1 MLEVLKAAKKA
12 LEAIFF
18 KVVMIIIIELISPLY
33 MIVAYLIINKKK
45 KKKIKRCSY
54 GYLQAADIGKS
65 L

>member
-45 KKKIKRCSY
+45 KKIKRCSY